1 MSAVSNWPAAVLASA
16 FGTHYDSQKLTM
28 AICVAYLEASRQDA
42 TLTVAGL
49 VSPKARWQSFEER
62 WPRALRAE
70 GLTSFNGHAFVQG
83 TGEFSNGWDLD
94 AGRRRRLIA
103 ALSAVAGDSAI
114 LGVSCSVRLA
124 DYKIVTRGLP
134 HMETAPT
141 PYAVCA
147 GVAMARI
154 LEWMRT
160 AHSTDV
166 TLFVFEDGGIDH
178 QQVRQVAAAKGI
190 EHGEPVQIWPRE
202 WLDEHGRRRLLRPIE
217 ACDLLMPD
225 CGSDLADRLIRRS
238 SWDQE
243 TLDRNGLSGIFES
256 LRADQSSVH
265 EATASR
271 SSREM
276 S

>member
-70 GLTSFNGHAFVQG
+70 GLTTFNGRAFIQG
-83 TGEFSNGWDLD
+83 TGEFANGWNMN
-94 AGRRRRLIA
+94 AGRRRHLVSRLG
-103 ALSAVAGDSAI
+103 AVAGDSAI
-114 LGVSCSVRLA
+114 LGVSYSLRLDDYRVVTKDLTHA
-124 DYKIVTRGLP
+124 DA
-134 HMETAPT
+134 APT

-147 GVAMARI
+147 GVAMSRI

-160 AHSTDV
+160 AHSEDV

-178 QQVRQVAAAKGI
+178 QQVRQVAAAEGVA
-190 EHGEPVQIWPRE
+190 HAEPVQIWPRE

-225 CGSDLADRLIRRS
+225 CHSELTDRLMRRS
-238 SWDQE
+238 AWDHE
-243 TLDRNGLSGIFES
+243 IIDRDHLARIFGS
-256 LRADQSSVH
+256 IVTA
-265 EATASR
+265 EAVT
-271 SSREM
+271 
-276 S
+276 